1 MNSAPITLKDLL
13 EAGVHF
19 GHQTRRWNPKMKKFI
34 FLERNG
40 IYILDL
46 HKTLA
51 CVEAARRAVREAS
64 LAGGSVMFVGT
75 KAQAKDIIREEA
87 ERCGMPWI
95 IERWL
100 GGLLTNFQTVKKSI
114 RRLEEI
120 EALETGEGMGTRS
133 KKEAMMLGKERDRL
147 VKVLGGIRH
156 MQGLPSILFV
166 VDTRKERIA
175 VAEACR
181 LRIPVVGMVDT
192 NCDPDPVALPI
203 PANDDAIRS
212 IRLVAGMVADA
223 VIEGRQTAAR
233 AESVEFP
240 AATADVP
247 AGAAP
252 GGGTAPAAPSP
263 GAV

>member
-1 MNSAPITLKDLL
+1 MNSAPIPLKELL

-46 HKTLA
+46 QKTQA
-51 CVEAARRAVREAS
+51 CIEAARRAVRDGAS
-64 LAGGSVMFVGT
+64 AGGSVLFVGT

-87 ERCGMPWI
+87 DRCGQPWI

-114 RRLEEI
+114 RRLEDI

-147 VKVLGGIRH
+147 VKVLGGIRN
-156 MQGLPSILFV
+156 MQGLPAAIFV
-166 VDTRKERIA
+166 VDTRRERIA
-175 VAEACR
+175 VAEAGR

-212 IRLVAGMVADA
+212 IRLIAGVVADA
-223 VIEGRQTAAR
+223 VLEGRQLAAR
-233 AESVEFP
+233 VEGVEFP
-240 AATADVP
+240 AAAEVSAGMAESGQASP
-247 AGAAP
+247 AEHSTGAA
-252 GGGTAPAAPSP
+252 
-263 GAV
+263 